1 MPRPKRA
8 KVAPSKPIP
17 VIATVSKKP
26 QLELSISPA
35 SGSVSSSRGATVSDD
50 SEGIVTKSK
59 TGTNRRGIAPME
71 AMMSGALAV
80 EDVGEKRPKP
90 LSSRKRVALSRI
102 AREGDYARA
111 YEDLKAGR
119 ESALGAEKSA
129 KEAKDSEVQI
139 QSTQTAGAAVV
150 PIAVS
155 TAPLHKTIA
164 SIQSSQPI
172 QGAKTQ
178 ATPLTES
185 SLLAVGNFKRRPRQP
200 SLLQIAQA
208 QTVAAESDIDDILD
222 DFAPDDES
230 TPLHESH
237 SVPQQDHSS
246 TPSSGQPS
254 SRKRKLSTPE
264 VQVPA
269 SQSQILQVEFPPPG
283 SSPPDNLFD
292 IVAEDSQPNPPS
304 PVLPSIESHPP
315 QQAID
320 SDTLA
325 PPQSSSLPASPQ
337 KQRHKSG
344 PRATKS
350 QKGSKPNLKPTT
362 SKTRKQF
369 SPVLPPRSPSPTQSS
384 PTNTSATRSPLQPI
398 TTSTLQN
405 LLPRRRR
412 VASRN
417 KENSV
422 FDLASS
428 SPSDPV
434 DEDEDELSYHAFRKP
449 AGTATKTK
457 RGRAKQ
463 GVASKGKE
471 KKAETKRASMTY
483 TRKAQNAEL
492 DENDELESD
501 AGEDVGSRAGGLK
514 MDGRAKEEMKRM
526 RFKFQEVDEW
536 GLEFEEVTGSS
547 DRMRDAR

>member
-8 KVAPSKPIP
+8 KVTPSKPIS
-17 VIATVSKKP
+17 VIATVPKKP

-35 SGSVSSSRGATVSDD
+35 SGSVSSSRGATGSDD

-59 TGTNRRGIAPME
+59 TATNRRGVAPME

-80 EDVGEKRPKP
+80 EDAGEKRPKP
-90 LSSRKRVALSRI
+90 LSSRKRIALSRI
-102 AREGDYARA
+102 AREGDYAKA

-119 ESALGAEKSA
+119 ESVLGAEK
-129 KEAKDSEVQI
+129 EANNSEVQI
-139 QSTQTAGAAVV
+139 QSTQMAGAAVV
-150 PIAVS
+150 PIALS
-155 TAPLHKTIA
+155 TAPLHTTIT
-164 SIQSSQPI
+164 STQSSHSI

-178 ATPLTES
+178 ATPLRES
-185 SLLAVGNFKRRPRQP
+185 SILAIGNFKRRPRQP

-208 QTVAAESDIDDILD
+208 QTAAAESDIDDILD

-230 TPLHESH
+230 TPLHKSH
-237 SVPQQDHSS
+237 SGPQQEHSS
-246 TPSSGQPS
+246 TSSSGQPS

-269 SQSQILQVEFPPPG
+269 SQSQVSPVESSPPG

-292 IVAEDSQPNPPS
+292 IVADDSQPNLPLPIIPS
-304 PVLPSIESHPP
+304 SKSHPH
-315 QQAID
+315 QEATD
-320 SDTLA
+320 SETLA
-325 PPQSSSLPASPQ
+325 PPQSSSPPASPQ

-350 QKGSKPNLKPTT
+350 QKRSKPNLKPTT
-362 SKTRKQF
+362 SKNRKQLC
-369 SPVLPPRSPSPTQSS
+369 PILNPRSPSPTQSS
-384 PTNTSATRSPLQPI
+384 PINTSATRSPLKPI
-398 TTSTLQN
+398 TTSALQN

-417 KENSV
+417 KENNV

-428 SPSDPV
+428 SPSGPV
-434 DEDEDELSYHAFRKP
+434 DEDEDELSYHASHKP
-449 AGTATKTK
+449 GGPTTKVK
-457 RGRAKQ
+457 RGRSKQ
-463 GVASKGKE
+463 GVGSKVKE
-471 KKAETKRASMTY
+471 RKGETKRVSMTY

-492 DENDELESD
+492 DGENDELESD
-501 AGEDVGSRAGGLK
+501 ADENVESRGGGSK
-514 MDGRAKEEMKRM
+514 MDGRVKEEMKRM